1 MSFLYLSIAIIAE
14 VIATSALKASNGFSV
29 LWPSLATI
37 FGYGIALF
45 FLSLTMKTIPMG
57 IAYAIWSGA
66 GIILI
71 STVGLLVFKQQLDL
85 PALIGLAFMIIGI
98 IFINVFSKSTQL
110 KFFDI
115 YLIIKNPQTGDFL
128 CTRSGF
134 IAALAPRMGQS
145 HHLHSFLSYKYRWSH

>member
-37 FGYGIALF
+37 SGYAVALF

-110 KFFDI
+110 
-115 YLIIKNPQTGDFL
+115 
-128 CTRSGF
+128 
-134 IAALAPRMGQS
+134 
-145 HHLHSFLSYKYRWSH
+145 